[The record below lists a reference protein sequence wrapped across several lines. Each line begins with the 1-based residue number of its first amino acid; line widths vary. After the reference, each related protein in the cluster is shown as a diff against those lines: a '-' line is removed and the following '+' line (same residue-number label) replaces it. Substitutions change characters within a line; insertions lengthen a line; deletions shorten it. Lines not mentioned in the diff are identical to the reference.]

1 MRRSVEDVVLMEEHE
16 RDHQGVRKR
25 LRELKRRC
33 FGGNAAE
40 MARTADLDRS
50 TLNRVLKGD
59 TETVTDHIV
68 AHVLNN
74 VKGKEEQPLNER
86 WLEKGEGEIWSNTQ
100 GSKPARRSNGD
111 MQIKNVTN
119 YGPASAGDGRN
130 LEPKGTIEMNIE
142 QYRTLFGS
150 RSVEEVGF
158 FEIDGDSAVPVY
170 FDGEHIPVEI
180 IGDTQEFRED
190 TVYVFRHNDDIMVKR
205 LRSLG
210 DDQIRAESLNP
221 AIDNRILEVHDDNF
235 EIVGRVIDNEKQQ
248 LYTSLVGRFLRGKG
262 QETA

>member
-1 MRRSVEDVVLMEEHE
+1 MKNVAE
-16 RDHQGVRKR
+16 R
-25 LRELKRRC
+25 LREKR
-33 FGGNAAE
+33 E
-40 MARTADLDRS
+40 SLDLSRERAVEYFRRHDYDFSPKSLQNWENGDRS
-50 TLNRVLKGD
+50 PRDVELKELLD
-59 TETVTDHIV
+59 LLESYSALPDKDSDDKKVTD
-68 AHVLNN
+68 
-74 VKGKEEQPLNER
+74 
-86 WLEKGEGEIWSNTQ
+86 
-100 GSKPARRSNGD
+100 
-111 MQIKNVTN
+111 

-130 LEPKGTIEMNIE
+130 LEPKGTIEVSVE
-142 QYRTLFGS
+142 RYRTLFGS
-150 RSVEEVGF
+150 RSVDEVGF

-190 TVYVFRHNDDIMVKR
+190 TVYVFRYNDDIMVKR

-248 LYTSLVGRFLRGKG
+248 LYTSLVGRFLRWGN
-262 QETA
+262 QQLPALE